1 MRNNNNLLLTYN
13 ILFLDQFLVSEFI
26 IINHSLIHLDYFLLI
41 KGISLFFFKQIK
53 SKLMIIMVEGF

>member
-1 MRNNNNLLLTYN
+1 
-13 ILFLDQFLVSEFI
+13 LDQFLVSEFI
-26 IINHSLIHLDYFLLI
+26 IINHSLIHLDYFLLR